1 MVWLVL
7 AVVIIPLL
15 AFLFSMAV
23 RGGHALWEKLSV
35 RRKCR
40 AFALERER

>member
-23 RGGHALWEKLSV
+23 RGARPLGKPV
-35 RRKCR
+35 RAPKM
-40 AFALERER
+40 